1 MCTPAYKKLH
11 ESGELQN
18 RIAQAYELLRECRVC
33 PRECGINRLEGEV
46 GVCGLGKD
54 VMVSSFSP
62 HFGEESPLVGRH
74 GSGTIFITSCNLKCV
89 FCQNYDISHLKH
101 GSVVTHEQFASMMIT
116 LGRQERGCHN
126 INIVTPTH
134 VVPQMLSALQIA
146 ATHGLRVPLVYNCG
160 GYESLEMLK
169 ILDGV
174 VDIYMP
180 DFKYTDSEAG
190 ERLSKAK
197 DYPSVAKAALKEMH
211 RQVGDLVWDDD
222 GIAQRGLLIRHLVLP
237 NGLAGTPE
245 AMRFLAEEISKNT
258 YVNVMA
264 QYHPCYHAHEH
275 PDINRRPTNQEYQD
289 AVQTA
294 LDAGLTRLD
303 DRVSRRRLLIF

>member
-1 MCTPAYKKLH
+1 MFIPGYQKLH
-11 ESGELQN
+11 DSNELQN
-18 RIAQAYELLRECRVC
+18 RIDRAYELLRECRIC
-33 PRECGINRLEGEV
+33 PRECGVNRLEGEV

-54 VMVSSFSP
+54 AMVSSFAP
-62 HFGEESPLVGRH
+62 HFGEEAPLVGRH
-74 GSGTIFITSCNLKCV
+74 GSGTIFITNCNLKCV
-89 FCQNYDISHLKH
+89 FCQNYDISHLGH
-101 GSVVTHEQFASMMIT
+101 GSKVTLEQFAGMMLT
-116 LGRQERGCHN
+116 LQRHGCHN

-146 ATHGLRVPLVYNCG
+146 TTKGLRVPLVYNCG
-160 GYESLEMLK
+160 GYESVETLK

-180 DFKYTDSEAG
+180 DFKYADPEVG
-190 ERLSKAK
+190 QRLSKAK
-197 DYPSVAKAALKEMH
+197 DYSSIAKAALKEMH

-222 GIAQRGLLIRHLVLP
+222 GIAQRGLLVRHLVLP

-245 AMRFLAEEISKNT
+245 VMRFLAEEISKNT

-264 QYHPCYHAHEH
+264 QYHPCYRAHEF
-275 PDINRRPTNQEYQD
+275 PEINRRPTIQEYQD
-289 AVQTA
+289 AVQVA

-303 DRVSRRRLLIF
+303 DRVRTRRLLIF

>member
-1 MCTPAYKKLH
+1 MFIPWYQKLH
-11 ESGELQN
+11 DSNELQN
-18 RIAQAYELLRECRVC
+18 RIDRAYELLRECRLC
-33 PRECGINRLEGEV
+33 PRKCGVNRLEGEV

-54 VMVSSFSP
+54 AMVSSFAP

-74 GSGTIFITSCNLKCV
+74 GSGTIFMTNCNLKCV
-89 FCQNYDISHLKH
+89 FCQNYDISHLGH
-101 GSVVTHEQFASMMIT
+101 GSTVTLEEFAGMMLT
-116 LGRQERGCHN
+116 LQRHGCHN

-134 VVPQMLSALQIA
+134 IVPQMLSALQIA
-146 ATHGLRVPLVYNCG
+146 ATNGLRVPLVYNCG
-160 GYESLEMLK
+160 GYESLETLK

-180 DFKYTDSEAG
+180 DFKYADPEVG
-190 ERLSKAK
+190 QLLSKAK

-222 GIAQRGLLIRHLVLP
+222 GIAQRGLLVRHLVLP

-245 AMRFLAEEISKNT
+245 VMQFLAEEISKST

-264 QYHPCYHAHEH
+264 QYRPCYRAYEF
-275 PDINRRPTNQEYQD
+275 PEINRRPTRQEYQD
-289 AVQTA
+289 AVQAA

-303 DRVSRRRLLIF
+303 DRVRTRRLLIF

>member
-1 MCTPAYKKLH
+1 MFIPWYQKLH
-11 ESGELQN
+11 DSNELQN
-18 RIAQAYELLRECRVC
+18 RIDRAYELLRECRLC
-33 PRECGINRLEGEV
+33 PRKCGVNRLEGEV

-54 VMVSSFSP
+54 AMVSSFAP

-74 GSGTIFITSCNLKCV
+74 GSGTIFMTNCNLKCV
-89 FCQNYDISHLKH
+89 FCQNYDISHLGH
-101 GSVVTHEQFASMMIT
+101 GSTVTLEEFAGMMLT
-116 LGRQERGCHN
+116 LQRHGCHN

-134 VVPQMLSALQIA
+134 IVPQMLSALQIA
-146 ATHGLRVPLVYNCG
+146 ATNGLRVPLVYNCG
-160 GYESLEMLK
+160 GYESLETLK

-180 DFKYTDSEAG
+180 DFKYADPEVG
-190 ERLSKAK
+190 QLLSKAK

-222 GIAQRGLLIRHLVLP
+222 GIAQRGLLVRHLVLP

-245 AMRFLAEEISKNT
+245 VMQFLAEEISKST

-264 QYHPCYHAHEH
+264 QYRPCYRAHEF
-275 PDINRRPTNQEYQD
+275 PEINRRPTRQEYQD
-289 AVQTA
+289 AVQAA

-303 DRVSRRRLLIF
+303 DRVRTRRLLIF

>member
-1 MCTPAYKKLH
+1 MFTPAYQKLH

-33 PRECGINRLEGEV
+33 PRECGVNRLEGEV
-46 GVCGLGKD
+46 GVCGLD
-54 VMVSSFSP
+54 NDAMVSSFAP
-62 HFGEESPLVGRH
+62 HFGEESPLVGRN

-116 LGRQERGCHN
+116 LQERGCHN

-134 VVPQMLSALQIA
+134 VAPQMLSALQIA

-211 RQVGDLVWDDD
+211 RQVGDLVCDDD
-222 GIAQRGLLIRHLVLP
+222 GIAQRGLLVRHLVLP

-264 QYHPCYHAHEH
+264 QYHPCYRAHEF
-275 PDINRRPTNQEYQD
+275 PEINRRPTRQEYQD
-289 AVQTA
+289 AVQAA
-294 LDAGLTRLD
+294 LDAGLMRLD
-303 DRVSRRRLLIF
+303 NRVARRRLLIF